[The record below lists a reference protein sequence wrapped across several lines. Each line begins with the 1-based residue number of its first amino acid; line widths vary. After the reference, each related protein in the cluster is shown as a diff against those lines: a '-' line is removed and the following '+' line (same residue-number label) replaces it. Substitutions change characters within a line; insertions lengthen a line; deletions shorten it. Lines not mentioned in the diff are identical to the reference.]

1 MSKPNY
7 SVESALVALGFL
19 VLAEVVNE
27 CVGYK
32 LIEVEIPKGRKGK

>member
-1 MSKPNY
+1 MKDLE
-7 SVESALVALGFL
+7 SVIVIVGLL

-27 CVGYK
+27 CIGYK